1 MKPTRNLGCLSFT
14 LVVLLLAKECTC
26 AVIQSPAVA
35 NESARARNENVA
47 PMQMD
52 DDDFVPYQG
61 ERSSLF
67 DWMLLKT
74 IGKTFTGNLLVSPI
88 SIKLALVLL
97 FEGSQDQTAHE
108 LAGVMQLP
116 VSRSG
121 TRDRFTTI
129 LRSLKSPPPGCTL
142 NVGTRLYVDNN
153 ILTRQRYE
161 AIIKTFYDSDVI
173 NTNLS
178 HTSLIAGDINMWV
191 NNITQGNIPRMIED
205 DSTIKDSLM
214 LVVNALYFKGTWR
227 HKYFLPENTHTG
239 RFYTDGDKSVNVEF
253 MHTTSRLYYS
263 ESPEL
268 DAKILRIPYSGHK
281 FAMYLVLP
289 RTSSGTDLLIRDINP
304 FILTKHVWLMQELQ
318 VDVLLPK
325 FKFDF
330 TSYLEPVLRELGIR
344 DIFDDTAMLIG
355 IARTRRASKHLKVSE
370 IVQKTGIEVNENG
383 TSGYAAT
390 VVQISNKIEAETFHA
405 NHPFVFYIED
415 ETTGTILYIGKVAN
429 PLEKFG
435 STGSPKQQYPSRFND
450 GMGATN
456 SPAA

>member
-1 MKPTRNLGCLSFT
+1 
-14 LVVLLLAKECTC
+14 
-26 AVIQSPAVA
+26 
-35 NESARARNENVA
+35 
-47 PMQMD
+47 
-52 DDDFVPYQG
+52 
-61 ERSSLF
+61 
-67 DWMLLKT
+67 
-74 IGKTFTGNLLVSPI
+74 
-88 SIKLALVLL
+88 
-97 FEGSQDQTAHE
+97 
-108 LAGVMQLP
+108 
-116 VSRSG
+116 
-121 TRDRFTTI
+121 
-129 LRSLKSPPPGCTL
+129 
-142 NVGTRLYVDNN
+142 
-153 ILTRQRYE
+153 
-161 AIIKTFYDSDVI
+161 
-173 NTNLS
+173 
-178 HTSLIAGDINMWV
+178 MWV